1 MYKRNFACKIV
12 SVRYKSQKRNEGHV
26 MLESRISSS
35 FRKNALM
42 NHLVLLAKTTPT
54 KENSKFVT
62 QHLKDCIE
70 NPTIGLLAREHFKR
84 GGLSGEYYNNLN
96 TVKQISDEYAS
107 VKENFDKKLEE
118 LYPKTQRA
126 RQYLIKSGSIVLDKI
141 KPIQKTIERT
151 FFKYFGL
158 Y

>member
-12 SVRYKSQKRNEGHV
+12 SVHYKSQKRNKGHV

-62 QHLKDCIE
+62 QQKILNVADVLESI
-70 NPTIGLLAREHFKR
+70 TI
-84 GGLSGEYYNNLN
+84 
-96 TVKQISDEYAS
+96 I
-107 VKENFDKKLEE
+107 
-118 LYPKTQRA
+118 
-126 RQYLIKSGSIVLDKI
+126 
-141 KPIQKTIERT
+141 
-151 FFKYFGL
+151 
-158 Y
+158 